1 MYPSRLAV
9 LVEWEVVLTDA
20 RGVLDETIAEFV
32 LGSVL
37 AMAKDLPGTIRRQDR
52 HKEHR
57 PTQRVAG
64 RSARSW
70 VRRPSSRSWAT
81 MISS

>member
-9 LVEWEVVLTDA
+9 LVEREVVLTDA

-52 HKEHR
+52 H
-57 PTQRVAG
+57 
-64 RSARSW
+64 
-70 VRRPSSRSWAT
+70 
-81 MISS
+81 